1 MAGNDEDK
9 FLPQEQWPHT
19 VDEAVDLLLAKLSDA
34 DREKFKHT
42 SESDLMIYH
51 HGFGTYIRNQF
62 GLWKGNKGLLKSC
75 GGEGLHPDGASTVI
89 INALW
94 ERLNG

>member
-1 MAGNDEDK
+1 MAGNDSDK

-19 VDEAVDLLLAKLSDA
+19 VYEAVGLLLAKLSDA
-34 DREKFKHT
+34 DREKLKHT
-42 SESDLMIYH
+42 SKSELIIYH

-62 GLWKGNKGLLKSC
+62 GLWGGNEGLLKSC
-75 GGEGLHPDGASTVI
+75 GGEWVHPDSASSVI